1 MRLALFSCIPP
12 NLVSSLEQIGI
23 STNSDLLFSASTAE
37 ILQKLPPN
45 TVSLQDLKDYTTQV
59 MERSAVLGV
68 RADQLLALNDA
79 SGDEL
84 DLSSGVYDLD
94 ALLNGFGGS
103 RVFEISGEKGSGKTV
118 SPYESEGPSS
128 SICGLQALALHVILR
143 CLVDNQHSGAL
154 WMDTTGDFSAERAT
168 QLLQS
173 HKGEVSVIP
182 RSFRHKD
189 LSNTTN
195 INPGVILGCSYCT
208 TTIASVPCI
217 QY

>member
-1 MRLALFSCIPP
+1 MRLTLFSCIPH
-12 NLVSSLEQIGI
+12 NLVSSLERIGI
-23 STNSDLLFSASTAE
+23 STDSDLLFSASTAE

-45 TVSLQDLKDYTTQV
+45 TVSLQDLKEYTAQIT
-59 MERSAVLGV
+59 ERSAVLGV
-68 RADQLLALNDA
+68 RGDQLLALDDA
-79 SGDEL
+79 SGDGL

-118 SPYESEGPSS
+118 SPYESEGLLS
-128 SICGLQALALHVILR
+128 SICGLQALAMHVTLR
-143 CLVDNQHSGAL
+143 CLVNNQHSGAL
-154 WMDTTGDFSAERAT
+154 WMDTTGDFSAERVT

-173 HKGEVSVIP
+173 HKGEVGVIS

-195 INPGVILGCSYCT
+195 INRGGILGYSYCT
-208 TTIASVPCI
+208 TTTASVPCI
-217 QY
+217 RH